1 MTLGR
6 SVVWAVVLLALVD
19 VCVPAD
25 LSESQRAKLDPC
37 LRMVVLHPDAVAR
50 GAVPGTALMKTAPE
64 QYLRVLIQ
72 VRNGFSGVL
81 ATGAQ
86 VQAVVGNVATALVTE
101 DELLAIIGLDEV
113 VYVQA
118 PKARRLQLDRSVPE
132 IGVTAVRSSSGL
144 TGKNTVL
151 GIVDTGIDWRHA
163 DFRHNNG
170 TTRIKYLLDF
180 SDPGDVNGDN
190 KLDGPDDYGGTLH
203 TEAEINTA
211 LQGGPSLAH
220 RDVVGHGTHVAGCA
234 GGNGRATGRKQPA
247 GQYVGVA
254 PEAAFVIVKG
264 TRVEGADK
272 IADDDQVNALHF
284 VHSKAGEL
292 GMPYVVNLSLG
303 SNWGAHDGTDVAEQA
318 IDQLVGPGRPGRA
331 VVVAAGN
338 DGQENIHTSGTL
350 SPATRS
356 VTIRTEIA
364 PYDKNSATQD
374 DYLVLDFWYSGFS
387 NQSITV
393 TTPAGRTY
401 GPFLSGRLFYEDTKE
416 GFLYI
421 DNAHGG
427 VNPRNG
433 DKELLIQIYDRSAG
447 SEPAAGTWEL
457 TISGTSGRFDG
468 WIAASSMEARFV
480 DHVDHTMKVS
490 IPGTAQFAIT
500 VGSYITKRTWVD
512 LDGHTLTSPGLS
524 NKHDGELSDFSN
536 PGPTRDDRTKPE
548 VAAPGE
554 KIAAALSA
562 DADPSQPT
570 SMFYTGSAQFPNGF
584 ILPDGVHAISQG
596 TSMAAPHVAGVVA
609 LALERDPTL
618 TCVQI
623 RQMLQDSARR
633 DAFTGMVPNNSWG
646 YGKVWAGA
654 VIALPPQE
662 GNLPTAFRLFP
673 GYPNPFV
680 QSTVIRYEFPQ
691 DNLPS
696 DVSIAIFDTRGR
708 QVRTIR
714 GGRTYVVWNGRDDAG
729 AALASGVYFCRL
741 RAGSYSGV
749 RKLVL
754 LR

>member
-6 SVVWAVVLLALVD
+6 SVIWAVGLLALGD

-37 LRMVVLHPDAVAR
+37 LRMVVLHPEAVAK
-50 GAVPGTALMKTAPE
+50 GSVPGTALMKTTPE

-72 VRNGFSGVL
+72 VRDNFSGVL
-81 ATGAQ
+81 ATGAR
-86 VQAVVGNVATALVTE
+86 VQAIVGNVATALVTE
-101 DELLAIIGLDEV
+101 DELLAIIGLEEV

-118 PKARRLQLDRSVPE
+118 PKARQLHLDRSVPE
-132 IGVTAVRSSSGL
+132 IGAVAVRSSSGL

-163 DFRHNNG
+163 DFRRSNG

-180 SDPGDVNGDN
+180 SDPGDLNGDN

-203 TEAEINTA
+203 TEAEINAA
-211 LQGGPSLAH
+211 LQGGAPLRH

-254 PEAAFVIVKG
+254 PEAAFIIVKG

-284 VHSKAGEL
+284 VHSKANEL
-292 GMPYVVNLSLG
+292 NMPYVVNLSLG

-338 DGQENIHTSGTL
+338 DGQESIHTSGNL
-350 SPATRS
+350 SPSTSS
-356 VTIRTEIA
+356 VTIKTEIVA
-364 PYDKNSATQD
+364 YDKNSATQD

-387 NQSITV
+387 NQSIKV
-393 TTPAGRTY
+393 KTPAGRTY
-401 GPFLSGRLFYEDTKE
+401 GPILSGRLFYEDTKE

-427 VNPRNG
+427 VDPRNG
-433 DKELLIQIYDRSAG
+433 DKELLIQIYDRTAG

-490 IPGTAQFAIT
+490 IPGTAQYAIT

-524 NKHDGELSDFSN
+524 NKFDGELSDFSN
-536 PGPTRDDRTKPE
+536 PGPTRDGRTKPE

-554 KIAAALSA
+554 KIGAALSA

-570 SMFYTGSAQFPNGF
+570 SMFYTGSNQYPNGF
-584 ILPDGVHAISQG
+584 ILPDGVHGISQG
-596 TSMAAPHVAGVVA
+596 TSMAAPHVTGVVA

-633 DAFTGMVPNNSWG
+633 DAFTGLLPNDSWG
-646 YGKVWAGA
+646 YGKLWAGA
-654 VIALPPQE
+654 VIAAPPQA
-662 GNLPTAFRLFP
+662 GDLPTAFRLFP

-680 QSTVIRYEFPQ
+680 QSTVIRYEFPE
-691 DNLPS
+691 DKAPS
-696 DVSIAIFDTRGR
+696 EITIAIFDARGR

-714 GGRTYVVWNGRDDAG
+714 GGRSYVVWDGRDDSG

-741 RAGSYSGV
+741 RGGGYSDV